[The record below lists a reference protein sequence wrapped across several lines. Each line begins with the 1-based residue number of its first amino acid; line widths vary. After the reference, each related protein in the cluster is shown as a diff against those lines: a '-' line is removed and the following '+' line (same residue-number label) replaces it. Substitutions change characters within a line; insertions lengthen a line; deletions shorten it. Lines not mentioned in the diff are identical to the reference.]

1 MVQGAVRAMMNKVS
15 HLTRVTLLLAVFF
28 AFDKVIAIFRQV
40 VINRQFGLSPE
51 LDAFNAANNLPD
63 LLYALISGGALS
75 IAFIPILSEV
85 LTRSGR
91 EDAWK
96 LFSRIT
102 NLAFL
107 VTAVFSVVFALLA
120 DQLVGWKLGVAPG
133 FTEAQQHLVANL
145 MRLNLIA
152 TLIFSL
158 SGLVMAGLQA
168 NQHFLLPAMAPL
180 LYNAG
185 QIFGAMILAP
195 AKGYTIGTIALP
207 AFGYGVRGLVYGVI
221 IGAILHISI
230 QIPALIKYGFKWSA
244 SLGLKTIEVKKVLYL
259 MGPRIMTMM
268 FIQFI
273 FIARDNLASIFQG
286 GVTLL
291 TNGWMLMQ
299 VPETLIGTAIG
310 TALLPTLSEQF
321 TRTDKEGFQATVQ
334 RASQVLVAVTLP
346 VAAILAAGMRPVL
359 GLAFQFG
366 ETATDQLLLVFQA
379 FLVGLTANSL
389 IEVAARSF
397 YARQNARIPLLVSFL
412 NALLFIGFASLL
424 RGYMNVTGIA
434 LAISIS
440 YTCEVILLFYLLK
453 KRMAINIHLGNTL
466 LRACLAALAGGAV
479 CWLVMQIPSH
489 GLNSLILSAGAML
502 LGLCVAVPFIH
513 GELKTLIKL

>member
-1 MVQGAVRAMMNKVS
+1 MLNKFS
-15 HLTRVTLLLAVFF
+15 HLTRVTLLLSVFF
-28 AFDKVIAIFRQV
+28 ALDKVIAIFRQV
-40 VINRQFGLSPE
+40 VINRQFGLSSE

-75 IAFIPILSEV
+75 IAFIPVLSEV

-102 NLAFL
+102 NLAFII
-107 VTAVFSVVFALLA
+107 TALLSIIFALLA

-133 FTEAQQHLVANL
+133 FTETQQHLVANL
-145 MRLNLIA
+145 MRLNLVA

-168 NQHFLLPAMAPL
+168 NQHFLLPAMAPF
-180 LYNAG
+180 LYNIG
-185 QIFGAMILAP
+185 QIFGATILAP
-195 AKGYTIGTIALP
+195 AKGYVIGSITLP
-207 AFGYGVRGLVYGVI
+207 AFGFGVKGLVYGVI
-221 IGAILHISI
+221 LGAILHISI
-230 QIPALIKYGFKWSA
+230 QIPALIKYRFKWS
-244 SLGLKTIEVKKVLYL
+244 SDLGLKTNDVQKVLTL
-259 MGPRIMTMM
+259 MGPRVMTMM

-321 TRTDKEGFQATVQ
+321 SRTDKDGFQATVQ
-334 RASQVLVAVTLP
+334 RASQVLVAVCLP
-346 VAAILAAGMRPVL
+346 VAVILAMGMRPL
-359 GLAFQFG
+359 LSMGFEFG
-366 ETATDQLLLVFQA
+366 DIATDQLLLVFQA
-379 FLVGLTANSL
+379 FLVGLTSNSL

-397 YARQNARIPLLVSFL
+397 YARQNSRIPLLVSFI
-412 NALLFIGFASLL
+412 NALLFIGFATLL
-424 RGYMNVTGIA
+424 RTYLNVTGIA

-440 YTCEVILLFYLLK
+440 YTCEVIILFYLLK
-453 KRMAINIHLGNTL
+453 KRMEIKIQLGNTL
-466 LRACLAALAGGAV
+466 FRSCLAALAGGIA
-479 CWLVMQIPSH
+479 CWLLMQIPAA
-489 GLNSLILSAGAML
+489 GLSSLLLSSVAML
-502 LGLCVAVPFIH
+502 LGLCVSVPFIH
-513 GELKTLIKL
+513 KEIRSLFKL

>member
-1 MVQGAVRAMMNKVS
+1 MMKKVS
-15 HLTRVTLLLAVFF
+15 HLTRITFLLVIFF
-28 AFDKVIAIFRQV
+28 AMDKLLAIFRQV

-75 IAFIPILSEV
+75 IAFIPILSET

-96 LFSRIT
+96 LFSRIA
-102 NLAFL
+102 NFAFL
-107 VTAVFSVVFALLA
+107 VTALFSIVFGLLA
-120 DQLVGWKLGVAPG
+120 DQLVGWKMGVAPG
-133 FTEAQQHLVANL
+133 FTATQQHLVVNL

-180 LYNAG
+180 LYNLG
-185 QIFGAMILAP
+185 QIFGAGILAP
-195 AKGYTIGTIALP
+195 YKGYSFGSVTLP
-207 AFGYGVRGLVYGVI
+207 AMGFGVRGLVYGVI
-221 IGAILHISI
+221 IGAILHFSI
-230 QIPALIKYGFKWSA
+230 QIPGLIKYRFKWSA
-244 SLGLKTIEVKKVLYL
+244 SLGLKSLEVKKVLAL
-259 MGPRIMTMM
+259 MGPRVMTML

-291 TNGWMLMQ
+291 TNGWMLLQ
-299 VPETLIGTAIG
+299 VPETLIGTAVG
-310 TALLPTLSEQF
+310 TAMLPTLSEQF
-321 TRTDKEGFQATVQ
+321 ARSDQEGFQATVQ

-359 GLAFQFG
+359 GAAFQFG
-366 ETATDQLLLVFQA
+366 DAATDQLLLVFQA

-412 NALLFIGFASLL
+412 NALLFVGFASLL
-424 RGYMNVTGIA
+424 RFWINVIGIA

-440 YTCEVILLFYLLK
+440 YTCEAILLYILLK
-453 KRMAINIHLGNTL
+453 RFMSISIQIWNTL
-466 LRACLAALAGGAV
+466 LRAGLAALLGGAV
-479 CWLVMQIPSH
+479 CWLIMLIPIS
-489 GLNSLILSAGAML
+489 GVNRLALSAGAML
-502 LGLCVAVPFIH
+502 LGLCFTVPFIRK
-513 GELKTLIKL
+513 ELSLLIKL

>member
-1 MVQGAVRAMMNKVS
+1 MMKKVS
-15 HLTRVTLLLAVFF
+15 HLTRVTFLLAAFF
-28 AFDKVIAIFRQV
+28 ALDKVFAIFRQV

-75 IAFIPILSEV
+75 IAFIPVLSEV

-91 EDAWK
+91 QDAWK
-96 LFSRIT
+96 LFSRIA

-107 VTAVFSVVFALLA
+107 VTALFSIVFALLA

-133 FTEAQQHLVANL
+133 FTTTQQHLVANL

-180 LYNAG
+180 LYNIG
-185 QIFGAMILAP
+185 QIFGAVILAP
-195 AKGYTIGTIALP
+195 TIGYAIGSMTLP
-207 AFGYGVRGLVYGVI
+207 AFGFGVKGLVYGVI

-230 QIPALIKYGFKWSA
+230 QIPALIKYRYKWSA
-244 SLGLKTIEVKKVLYL
+244 SLGLKTVEVKKVLYL
-259 MGPRIMTMM
+259 MSPRVVTMM

-291 TNGWMLMQ
+291 TNSWMLMQ

-321 TRTDKEGFQATVQ
+321 SRTDIEGFQATVQ
-334 RASQVLVAVTLP
+334 RASRVLVAVTLP
-346 VAAILAAGMRPVL
+346 VAAILAAGMRPFLSV
-359 GLAFQFG
+359 AFQFG

-379 FLVGLTANSL
+379 FLVGLTANCL

-412 NALLFIGFASLL
+412 NALIFIVFAILL
-424 RGYMNVTGIA
+424 RKILNVIGIA
-434 LAISIS
+434 LAISIA
-440 YTCEVILLFYLLK
+440 YTCEAILLYYLLK
-453 KRMAINIHLGNTL
+453 TRMDIKIQFGNTL
-466 LRACLAALAGGAV
+466 LRASLAALSGGLA
-479 CWLVMQIPSH
+479 CLLFMQIPAS
-489 GLNSLILSAGAML
+489 GLNSLILSACAML
-502 LGLCVAVPFIH
+502 LGLCVAVLFVREEI
-513 GELKTLIKL
+513 KTLIKL

>member
-1 MVQGAVRAMMNKVS
+1 MLKKVS
-15 HLTRVTLLLAVFF
+15 HLTRVTLLLVVFF
-28 AFDKVIAIFRQV
+28 ALDKVIAIFRQM

-75 IAFIPILSEV
+75 IAFIPVLSEV
-85 LTRSGR
+85 LTRAGR

-107 VTAVFSVVFALLA
+107 VTALFSIVFALLA
-120 DQLVGWKLGVAPG
+120 DQLVSWRLGVAPG

-180 LYNAG
+180 LYNVG
-185 QIFGAMILAP
+185 QIFGAGILAP
-195 AKGYTIGTIALP
+195 AKGYVIGSITLP
-207 AFGYGVRGLVYGVI
+207 AFGFGVKGLVYGVI
-221 IGAILHISI
+221 LGAILHISI
-230 QIPALIKYGFKWSA
+230 QIPALIKYRFKWS
-244 SLGLKTIEVKKVLYL
+244 SGLGLKTNDVHKVLIL
-259 MGPRIMTMM
+259 MGPRVMTMM

-321 TRTDKEGFQATVQ
+321 SRLDKEGFQATVE
-334 RASQVLVAVTLP
+334 RASRVLVAMTLP
-346 VAAILAAGMRPVL
+346 VAAILAMGMRPVL
-359 GLAFQFG
+359 GMAFQFG
-366 ETATDQLLLVFQA
+366 DAGTDQLLLVFQA
-379 FLVGLTANSL
+379 FLAGLTANCL

-397 YARQNARIPLLVSFL
+397 YARQNARIPLLVSLL
-412 NALLFIGFASLL
+412 NALLFIGFASLFRVAL
-424 RGYMNVTGIA
+424 NVTGIA

-440 YTCEVILLFYLLK
+440 YTCEAILLFYLLK

-466 LRACLAALAGGAV
+466 LRACLAALAGGAT
-479 CWLVMQIPSH
+479 CWLVMQVPSE
-489 GLNSLILSAGAML
+489 GLTRLVLSSGAMFV
-502 LGLCVAVPFIH
+502 GLCVAVPFIRA
-513 GELKTLIKL
+513 ELKTSDQVIMIPT